1 LENAKAN
8 WRNKIGKDSV
18 EFYRFHIAKNIMSES
33 EIRAHPKFADNELLF
48 DLYYEDEK
56 KLFYEVQYVEF
67 KIDMDLVIIDGGF
80 FCVFSNYIE
89 ALKLNPKYFLIIGIN
104 RLDTDKALS
113 HALTN
118 GYGIIFETKDKNGAV
133 FLQKT
138 LHQKRF

>member
-1 LENAKAN
+1 
-8 WRNKIGKDSV
+8 
-18 EFYRFHIAKNIMSES
+18 
-33 EIRAHPKFADNELLF
+33 
-48 DLYYEDEK
+48 LYYEEEV

-104 RLDTDKALS
+104 RLNFDKVIS
-113 HALTN
+113 HAITN
-118 GYGIIFETKDKNGAV
+118 GYEIIYETKDKNGAV